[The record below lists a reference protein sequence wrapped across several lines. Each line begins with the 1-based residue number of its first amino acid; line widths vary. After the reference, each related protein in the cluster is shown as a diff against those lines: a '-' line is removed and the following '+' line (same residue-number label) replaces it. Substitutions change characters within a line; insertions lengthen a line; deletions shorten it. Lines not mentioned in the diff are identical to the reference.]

1 MPGPGRDRP
10 GRNEWRVGE
19 PGYLRFLM
27 LQLLSQKRELAW
39 TVTRKWAVAEL
50 YGPEHAPLVAPLAP
64 EDFQSYLL
72 RLVSAAIA
80 RGRFFHGLDADDALE
95 AIIRAR
101 GWGQDVP
108 YADDFAAAFARRV
121 AAHDAV
127 HVVEALLLECAGY
140 ADDYPAFFLP
150 DAGGY
155 QYLRDVLAEARHA
168 GGAPDTPAL
177 ARALEWLGERAAAAP
192 SPYHGLAALTSRP
205 VPPPASAEE
214 MHWAAVLIGPA
225 ARPDVERLLEAVA
238 LLARDAAGRCVPAPE
253 SAPGGWVGA
262 MAALQAHRW
271 LGRNAAALAR
281 ALHASYGPVVSLR
294 ALQAGFKENNAAHAA
309 AHRRADAWAR
319 QHPPGA
325 AA

>member
-1 MPGPGRDRP
+1 MGQ
-10 GRNEWRVGE
+10 RV
-19 PGYLRFLM
+19 YLRALM

-50 YGPEHAPLVAPLAP
+50 YGPEHTPLVAPLAP
-64 EDFQSYLL
+64 EDFQRYLL

-80 RGRFFHGLDADDALE
+80 QGHFFHGIDADDRLE
-95 AIIRAR
+95 ELIRDR
-101 GWGQDVP
+101 GWGQHVP

-127 HVVEALLLECAGY
+127 HVVEVLLLECAGY

-168 GGAPDTPAL
+168 GVAANTPAV

-205 VPPPASAEE
+205 APPPASAEE
-214 MHWAAVLIGPA
+214 QGWAAVLAGPA
-225 ARPDVERLLEAVA
+225 TRPDVERLLETVA

-262 MAALQAHRW
+262 VAALQAHRW
-271 LGRNAAALAR
+271 LAATPPPWRGPCTPATGR
-281 ALHASYGPVVSLR
+281 
-294 ALQAGFKENNAAHAA
+294 
-309 AHRRADAWAR
+309 W
-319 QHPPGA
+319 
-325 AA
+325 